1 MKVTFIPHDLCT
13 GCGACQNICPKS
25 CIDMKLDDEKFYYP
39 EINKD
44 SCIDCGRCEKVCP
57 VKNKNVGKT
66 QMPDAYAFAN
76 NDDNIRRE
84 SSSGG
89 VFSILSEYVL
99 DKGGVV
105 FGAAL
110 SEDCRQVKHIAIDN
124 KEDLYKLRGSKYV
137 QSSIGR
143 CFQDAEYYLKDDRVV
158 LFTGTPCQIEGLKR
172 YLGKEYEQLYTID
185 LICHGVPSQY
195 VWNKYLDY
203 RENIEG
209 SLARRVFF
217 RHKKYGWKTYSLLL
231 EYLNNNKYEEVFTKD
246 LYLQAFVNRADLR
259 PSCHQCNF
267 KTISRNS
274 DFTMADLW
282 GVEEIC
288 PDFND
293 DMGISLLLVH
303 SNKGRDIISYLKL
316 HGRMVG
322 VDLDLAIE
330 HNTMAIKSAMA
341 HPKRKQ
347 FIDNIDKME
356 FDELVKR
363 YGSAPYPLRKK
374 VRNLLRKLGLR

>member
-1 MKVTFIPHDLCT
+1 M
-13 GCGACQNICPKS
+13 
-25 CIDMKLDDEKFYYP
+25 
-39 EINKD
+39 
-44 SCIDCGRCEKVCP
+44 
-57 VKNKNVGKT
+57 
-66 QMPDAYAFAN
+66 
-76 NDDNIRRE
+76 
-84 SSSGG
+84 
-89 VFSILSEYVL
+89 
-99 DKGGVV
+99 
-105 FGAAL
+105 
-110 SEDCRQVKHIAIDN
+110 
-124 KEDLYKLRGSKYV
+124 
-137 QSSIGR
+137 
-143 CFQDAEYYLKDDRVV
+143 
-158 LFTGTPCQIEGLKR
+158 
-172 YLGKEYEQLYTID
+172 
-185 LICHGVPSQY
+185 
-195 VWNKYLDY
+195 
-203 RENIEG
+203 
-209 SLARRVFF
+209 
-217 RHKKYGWKTYSLLL
+217 LL